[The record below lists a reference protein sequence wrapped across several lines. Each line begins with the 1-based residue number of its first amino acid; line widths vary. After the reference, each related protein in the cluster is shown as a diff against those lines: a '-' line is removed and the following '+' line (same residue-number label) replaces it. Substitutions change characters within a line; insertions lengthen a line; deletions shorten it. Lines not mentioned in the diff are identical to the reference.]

1 MTPENLEIIKIV
13 LSSISGGVLVKA
25 IDWLANRGKNKA
37 DEIKTLQ
44 DFWHD
49 EFERLEKEVKE
60 LRGDIKGRDATIEE
74 ITTKYQE
81 ITTNYRE
88 LQTDYQKLQ
97 RLLQS
102 RDKKICEQ
110 DGIIQSL
117 SNRIKELEDLM
128 RKYGIDPDK
137 GKEA

>member
-13 LSSISGGVLVKA
+13 LSSISGGVLVKV

-49 EFERLEKEVKE
+49 EFERLENEVKE
-60 LRGDIKGRDATIEE
+60 LREAIKGRDATIEE
-74 ITTKYQE
+74 ITTKY
-81 ITTNYRE
+81 RE

-97 RLLQS
+97 RLLRS

>member
-1 MTPENLEIIKIV
+1 MTPRQIEFIKFLI
-13 LSSISGGVLVKA
+13 SSIGGGVLVKL

-49 EFERLEKEVKE
+49 EFERLENEVKD
-60 LRGDIKGRDATIEE
+60 LRKAIKGRDATIEE
-74 ITTKYQE
+74 ITTKY
-81 ITTNYRE
+81 RE

-97 RLLQS
+97 RLLRS

-110 DGIIQSL
+110 DGIIESL

>member
-1 MTPENLEIIKIV
+1 MTPEQMEFIKFLI
-13 LSSISGGVLVKA
+13 SSIGGGVLVKL

-49 EFERLEKEVKE
+49 EFERLENEVKD
-60 LRGDIKGRDATIEE
+60 LRKAIKGRDATIEE
-74 ITTKYQE
+74 ITTKY
-81 ITTNYRE
+81 RE

-97 RLLQS
+97 RLLRS

-110 DGIIQSL
+110 DGIIESL

>member
-1 MTPENLEIIKIV
+1 MTPEQIEFIKFLI
-13 LSSISGGVLVKA
+13 SSISGGVLVKL

-49 EFERLEKEVKE
+49 EFERLENEVKD
-60 LRGDIKGRDATIEE
+60 LRKAIKGRDATIEE
-74 ITTKYQE
+74 ITTKY
-81 ITTNYRE
+81 RE
-88 LQTDYQKLQ
+88 LQTDYQTLQ
-97 RLLQS
+97 RLLRS

-110 DGIIQSL
+110 DGIIESL